1 MRGAHVGRDV
11 GRDDSR
17 DQAAWRELVARL
29 EFAAPMDP
37 TEAPWPDRE
46 NLRAKAPRVSPTPD
60 DVSELTGDG
69 PPPSE
74 ASTVSETAAESDPQA
89 KTEGERSPDHRAP
102 ANGRRVIRP
111 AGFPRFYQP
120 VTDPSAPDD
129 ENVDAPWELAA
140 PPPGPRDYAVDDPRP
155 GDLDDLYD
163 DDRYIPPPVGPQ
175 PKLDPVTKG
184 AWLVLF
190 GGPGYLLLASL
201 LDWVIPGW
209 AALASVAAF
218 VSGFVILV
226 IKLGDG
232 PSKRDGPDQGAVV

>member
-29 EFAAPMDP
+29 EFAAPIDP
-37 TEAPWPDRE
+37 ADVPWPDRE
-46 NLRAKAPRVSPTPD
+46 NLRAKAPRTAPTPD
-60 DVSELTGDG
+60 DVSELTGD
-69 PPPSE
+69 PPPSPD
-74 ASTVSETAAESDPQA
+74 AIPVSEVDAEIDPKE
-89 KTEGERSPDHRAP
+89 KTEGERSPDHQTP

-120 VTDPSAPDD
+120 VAEPPAPGNEDP
-129 ENVDAPWELAA
+129 DASWGVAA
-140 PPPGPRDYAVDDPRP
+140 PPPGPRDYTVGDPRP
-155 GDLDDLYD
+155 GDL

-175 PKLDPVTKG
+175 PGLDPVAKG
-184 AWLVLF
+184 AWLALF
-190 GGPGYLLLASL
+190 GGPCYLLIATL